1 MQAAD
6 FDYALPPELIAKYP
20 APERR
25 GSRLMVVDAASDE
38 PHDRKFKDLP
48 YFLRPGDLLVFND
61 TRVINARLC
70 GQKTSGGRVE
80 ILLERVVSPHEATAK
95 IRASKTPRPGSHI
108 HLRDG
113 IAVEVTGRDGEFFCL
128 EFSQPVAEVL
138 DAIGEVPLPP
148 YLERPPELIDLERYQ
163 TVYARERGA
172 VAAPTAGLHFDE
184 ALLQQTREG
193 GVHHAFV
200 TLHVGAGTFQNLR
213 EEEIL
218 ANRLH
223 SERVRVPPET
233 CEAVARTRSGGGRVF
248 AVGTTSVRALESA
261 SASGELRP
269 FDGETDMFILPGY
282 RFRSVDAL
290 LTNFHLPRSSLLM
303 LVAAFAGT
311 ERILS
316 AYRHAVAER
325 YRFFS
330 YGDAMLVL
338 PPRHGTPG
346 SRSATRATNP

>member
-6 FDYALPPELIAKYP
+6 FDYELPPGLIAKYP
-20 APERR
+20 AAQRR
-25 GSRLMVVDAASDE
+25 GSRLLIVDPARDE
-38 PHDRKFKDLP
+38 LLDRRFDDLP
-48 YFLRPGDLLVFND
+48 GFLHPGDLLVFND
-61 TRVINARLC
+61 TRVMNARLY

-80 ILLERVVSPHEATAK
+80 ILLERILSSHTATGK
-95 IRASKTPRPGSHI
+95 IRASKTPRPGSRI
-108 HLRDG
+108 DLQEG
-113 IAVEVTGRDGEFFCL
+113 IAIDVTGRDGEFFCL

-138 DAIGEVPLPP
+138 DSIGEVPLPP
-148 YLERPPELIDLERYQ
+148 YLERPAESADRERYQ
-163 TVYARERGA
+163 TVYARRPGA
-172 VAAPTAGLHFDE
+172 VAAPTAGLHFDD
-184 ALLQQTREG
+184 ALLQQTLDA

-213 EEEIL
+213 EEEIR

-223 SERVRVPPET
+223 AERVLVSAET
-233 CEAVARTRSGGGRVF
+233 CEAVARTRTSGGRVY

-311 ERILS
+311 ERILA

-338 PPRHGTPG
+338 PHHKDNRPR
-346 SRSATRATNP
+346 